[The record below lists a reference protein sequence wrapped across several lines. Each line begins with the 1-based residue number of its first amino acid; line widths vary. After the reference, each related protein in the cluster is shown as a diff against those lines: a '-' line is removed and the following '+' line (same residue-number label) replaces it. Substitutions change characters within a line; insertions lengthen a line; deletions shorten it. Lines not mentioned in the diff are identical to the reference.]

1 MFTENEQFNPGSVAR
16 RLAYALAYAAGEVLN
31 QVRPGW
37 QYASSEEIVA
47 ISGLT
52 PEMAQEL
59 RTLYRDWAEN
69 DLG

>member
-1 MFTENEQFNPGSVAR
+1 MFTENEGFNPGSVAR
-16 RLAYALAYAAGEVLN
+16 KLAYAIAYAVGEVLN
-31 QVRPGW
+31 SARPGW
-37 QYASSEEIVA
+37 QYASSEEICA

-59 RTLYRDWAEN
+59 RMLYRDWAEN